1 MGRTVAP
8 YSLVIE
14 QVLSRF
20 ENFRRTLRREDREA
34 FDELMRVAR
43 LQVQAGVMAQH
54 PNAFDSMSM
63 AMLIHLKR
71 ELKELKKQIK
81 TENKGAGTSG
91 ALGELYGKLE
101 K

>member
-1 MGRTVAP
+1 MGRTVLP
-8 YSLVIE
+8 YSLVID

-71 ELKELKKQIK
+71 EVKEIKKQIQIAK
-81 TENKGAGTSG
+81 ENTGTSG
-91 ALGELYGKLE
+91 ATGGLYGKLE

>member
-20 ENFRRTLRREDREA
+20 DNFRRTLRREDREA
-34 FDELMRVAR
+34 FDELMRIAR
-43 LQVQAGVMAQH
+43 MQVQAGVMAQH

-71 ELKELKKQIK
+71 EVKELKKQIK
-81 TENKGAGTSG
+81 TQDPGLGTT
-91 ALGELYGKLE
+91 GELYGKLE